1 MVVSEPGRV
10 WTVAEAKARLSEIL
24 RLAETEG
31 PQRIGKRSS
40 FVVVPERVWQE
51 HAPPERMPLG
61 QWLVENTPRG
71 TTSKSRANAQATA
84 KSRSSTMKTNERKS
98 PGHQR
103 GLGAYEGTPEPS
115 HR

>member
-61 QWLVENTPRG
+61 QWLVENMPRG
-71 TTSKSRANAQATA
+71 TNLKIP
-84 KSRSSTMKTNERKS
+84 ERV
-98 PGHQR
+98 R
-103 GLGAYEGTPEPS
+103 ES
-115 HR
+115 HREIPFVDWDSDDWGDK